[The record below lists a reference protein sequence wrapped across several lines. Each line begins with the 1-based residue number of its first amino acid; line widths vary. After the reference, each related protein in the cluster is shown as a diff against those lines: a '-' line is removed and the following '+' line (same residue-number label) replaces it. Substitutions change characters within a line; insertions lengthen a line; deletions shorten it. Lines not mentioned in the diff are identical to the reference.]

1 MPKPF
6 FARSFTPKYTRGGK
20 GTRSLSCQPHP
31 LPRAQERGGR
41 VPRVPRQRSVCIAST
56 ASSGKSRP
64 AARRR
69 WPPFRLDSPRGA
81 TFQPPPGPSADRTRR
96 EIPVTRG
103 SQREGRRVGTG
114 GRHPRGL
121 PRPVPAS
128 ARSCVPCGAVSLPV
142 PVRPTAPHQA
152 PARRTGLLD
161 ELPSGSGLA
170 RDLEAVQPVVTVR
183 APAGH
188 LLTRHRLRSSEE
200 LLRVPCQRDGGKSAG
215 NVWVTPGRSRQDQGG
230 RVHRA
235 AADSLLRVP

>member
-1 MPKPF
+1 M
-6 FARSFTPKYTRGGK
+6 
-20 GTRSLSCQPHP
+20 GTR
-31 LPRAQERGGR
+31 
-41 VPRVPRQRSVCIAST
+41 
-56 ASSGKSRP
+56 
-64 AARRR
+64 
-69 WPPFRLDSPRGA
+69 
-81 TFQPPPGPSADRTRR
+81 
-96 EIPVTRG
+96 
-103 SQREGRRVGTG
+103 

-128 ARSCVPCGAVSLPV
+128 ARCRVPRGAVALPV

-161 ELPSGSGLA
+161 ELPSGSSLA